1 MKYQL
6 GINMGRINTIF
17 VLALIACTSLSG
29 CLTNQKEDSKIDI
42 IVNADTTN
50 AMIIEAYNDGVLVS
64 KTNVLIEFDFS
75 QTTATNE
82 LSIFGIDKMDGT
94 ETDEIAVENS
104 SKISVN
110 FTEHGI
116 YDITAYAIDKKS
128 NRENFTITITI
139 ELRINWQESDTNEP
153 MPLPFDPVPN
163 NGGDNPSMIEIFS
176 QIENPSLIGGGIGGE
191 NVQLTWQ
198 IVDELN
204 DICQTRNGQVNDG
217 ETITWETLYFNT
229 YLQHELRVVL
239 DDSQESINVN
249 QTIIILYS

>member
-1 MKYQL
+1 
-6 GINMGRINTIF
+6 MGRINTIF
-17 VLALIACTSLSG
+17 VLALIACASLSG

-50 AMIIEAYNDGVLVS
+50 GTIIEAYNDGVLMS
-64 KTNVLIEFDFS
+64 TTNVLIEFDFS
-75 QTTATNE
+75 QTMATNE

-94 ETDEIAVENS
+94 ETEEVAVEDS
-104 SKISVN
+104 SKIAVN

-116 YDITAYAIDKKS
+116 YDITAYAIDEK
-128 NRENFTITITI
+128 NHRENFSLTITI
-139 ELRINWQESDTNEP
+139 ELRINWQESDTTEP
-153 MPLPFDPVPN
+153 LPLPFNPVPD
-163 NGGDNPSMIEIFS
+163 NGGENPSMIEIFS
-176 QIENPSLIGGGIGGE
+176 QIENPSLIGVGIGGE
-191 NVQLTWQ
+191 SVQVTWQ

-217 ETITWETLYFNT
+217 ETTTWETLYFNT

>member
-1 MKYQL
+1 
-6 GINMGRINTIF
+6 MGRIAIPL
-17 VLALIACTSLSG
+17 VLALIACASLSG
-29 CLTNQKEDSKIDI
+29 CLTNQKEDSKINI

-50 AMIIEAYNDGVLVS
+50 AMIIEAYNDGNLVS
-64 KTNVLIEFDFS
+64 KTNVFIEFDFS

-94 ETDEIAVENS
+94 ESDEVAAENS
-104 SKISVN
+104 SKIAMN

-116 YDITAYAIDKKS
+116 YDVTAYAIDEKN

-153 MPLPFDPVPN
+153 LPLPFNPVPN
-163 NGGDNPSMIEIFS
+163 NGGENPSMIEIFS

-191 NVQLTWQ
+191 SIQLTWQ

-239 DDSQESINVN
+239 DNSQESVNVN